1 MKENIAPKQNKM
13 GVMPVPKLMLNMA
26 LPMILSMVVQ
36 ALYNVVDT
44 FFVSHMADTA
54 AIVNV
59 GDKAI
64 NALTLAFPIQM
75 LMIALGVGTGVGINA
90 ALSRSLG
97 QRDMETASHIAGNAV
112 LLGVIYS
119 VVITIFGIFGAEAF
133 ISSQTSNPV
142 IAEFGTTYLRIVTLC
157 SVSSIMF
164 MNLEKIVQATGNTV
178 ATMVSQLS
186 GAITNIILDPI
197 MIYGWLGLPAMGVA
211 GAAWA
216 TVIGQFV
223 SLGVTAYMFLRRT
236 KEININVKYLI
247 PSKAIIGNIY
257 AVGAPAIVMQILSP
271 IMTYSMNIILGG
283 ITEAAVTAYGV
294 YYKLQNFIFM
304 AAYGLNNASIPI
316 ISYNYGAG
324 NKKRISDAI
333 KYGLIYVCVIMLIG
347 VALLQIFASPIV
359 SMFSLSEDSMRL
371 CIISMRIITF
381 GFVFVGANVLLQ
393 GVCQAL
399 GNGLYSLIVSAFRMV
414 IIVLPLAWF
423 LSTLAHAEN
432 LVWIAFPVAEASAFI
447 AAVLLTRRI
456 YRKRVAPMGKPLPIV
471 ENDG

>member
-1 MKENIAPKQNKM
+1 
-13 GVMPVPKLMLNMA
+13 
-26 LPMILSMVVQ
+26 
-36 ALYNVVDT
+36 
-44 FFVSHMADTA
+44 
-54 AIVNV
+54 
-59 GDKAI
+59 
-64 NALTLAFPIQM
+64 
-75 LMIALGVGTGVGINA
+75 
-90 ALSRSLG
+90 
-97 QRDMETASHIAGNAV
+97 
-112 LLGVIYS
+112 
-119 VVITIFGIFGAEAF
+119 
-133 ISSQTSNPV
+133 
-142 IAEFGTTYLRIVTLC
+142 
-157 SVSSIMF
+157 MF